1 MHKDEAI
8 KKSIARNSQK
18 KKTESNPPASQSNPG
33 NFKLF
38 IQLMNGEYLAK
49 MALTVSIAL
58 CISVFSALR
67 QKYEM
72 TTWETLPYLILSCT
86 IVASLYFLY
95 FYVQYSP
102 YQNFLKNRLTESS
115 GWQAFISSR
124 SQKFMK
130 GKRFIRIIMI
140 VPPTAT
146 ANTLHHKAISDFL
159 LDWVKR
165 ADHIYAG
172 TKWTKGRPDSF
183 KVSGFTINGHIGI
196 GNGMAFVI
204 RSLSNNLISLFKT
217 VGEENLSFSIKY
229 ENEITFEEDTELDS
243 IDAAKERE
251 YERKLRE

>member
-18 KKTESNPPASQSNPG
+18 KKTKSNSPASHSNTD

-38 IQLMNGEYLAK
+38 VRLMNGEYLAK
-49 MALTVSIAL
+49 MGLTVSIVL
-58 CISVFSALR
+58 CIGVFNVLR
-67 QKYEM
+67 QKYGMAEL
-72 TTWETLPYLILSCT
+72 ETLLYLLLSCAV
-86 IVASLYFLY
+86 VASLYFLY

-102 YQNFLKNRLTESS
+102 YQSFLKNKLTVSS
-115 GWQAFISSR
+115 GWQAYISSR
-124 SQKFMK
+124 SPEFMK
-130 GKRFIRIIMI
+130 GKRFVRMI
-140 VPPTAT
+140 LTIQPTAT

-159 LDWVKR
+159 LDWVTR
-165 ADHIYAG
+165 SDHIYAG

-183 KVSGFTINGHIGI
+183 QVSGFTINGHIGV

-204 RSLSNNLISLFKT
+204 RSLSHNLISLFKT